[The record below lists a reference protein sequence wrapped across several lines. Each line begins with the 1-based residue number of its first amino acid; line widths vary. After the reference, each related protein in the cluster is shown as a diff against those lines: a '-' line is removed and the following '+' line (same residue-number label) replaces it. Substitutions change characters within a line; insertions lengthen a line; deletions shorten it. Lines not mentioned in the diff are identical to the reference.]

1 MSKKIFNIE
10 NGQKIEYE
18 VLMQFTSKTTSK
30 KYLVYTNNK
39 RNTDGKLEIFVS
51 NYIVNNDNDYILYPI
66 EDKKDIDMCN
76 EILKDLREKLNS

>member
-39 RNTDGKLEIFVS
+39 RNTDDKLEIFVS

-66 EDKKDIDMCN
+66 EDKKEIDMCN